1 VDFAYIYACVRYDIC
16 QIIFASFGRF
26 LRTFWELSEVLA
38 SPSVV
43 VVEKS
48 DNRIVVEFSNIPRQ
62 YINALRRL
70 AISEVPTL
78 AIDDVVILENSS
90 VMHDE
95 AVAHRLGLIPLRTD
109 PGRFV
114 MPHECDCGSTL
125 GCAKCRVLLVLDA
138 EATDKTKVVTSGEM
152 VSEDEMVK
160 PVSKDI
166 PVVVLAPSQKLKFE
180 AYARLGIGKQHA
192 KWQPT
197 SAAVVKDGKN
207 ESETVLI
214 IETNGALTAEEI
226 LKESTERLQSKIKNF
241 KQVIGALKIPKSA

>member
-1 VDFAYIYACVRYDIC
+1 M
-16 QIIFASFGRF
+16 
-26 LRTFWELSEVLA
+26 A
-38 SPSVV
+38 SPSVE

-48 DNRIVVEFSNIPRQ
+48 DERIVVRFNNVPRQ
-62 YINALRRL
+62 YVNSLRRL

-114 MPHECDCGSTL
+114 MPHECDCKSTL
-125 GCAKCRVLLVLDA
+125 GCSKCRVLLVLDS
-138 EATDKTKVVTSGEM
+138 EANEKTLVVTSGEL
-152 VSEDEMVK
+152 VSEDELVK
-160 PVSKDI
+160 PVSKEI
-166 PVVVLAPSQKLKFE
+166 PIIVLAPNQKLKFE
-180 AYARLGIGKQHA
+180 AYARLGIGKDHA

-207 ESETVLI
+207 EDEI
-214 IETNGALTAEEI
+214 ILVIESNGALTAEEI
-226 LKESTERLQSKIKNF
+226 LTVAAERLASKVKNF
-241 KQVIGALKIPKSA
+241 KQVVSSLKVPKNA

>member
-1 VDFAYIYACVRYDIC
+1 M
-16 QIIFASFGRF
+16 
-26 LRTFWELSEVLA
+26 A
-38 SPSVV
+38 SPSVEVIEKSNERV
-43 VVEKS
+43 VVKF
-48 DNRIVVEFSNIPRQ
+48 NNIPRQ
-62 YINALRRL
+62 YVNALRRL

-78 AIDDVVILENSS
+78 AVDDLVILENSS

-95 AVAHRLGLIPLRTD
+95 ALAHRLGLIPLRTE

-152 VSEDEMVK
+152 VSEDEMAR

-166 PVVVLAPSQKLKFE
+166 PIVVLAPSQKLKFE

-197 SAAVVKDGKN
+197 SAAVVKDGKGD
-207 ESETVLI
+207 SEIILM
-214 IETNGALTAEEI
+214 IETSGALTAEEI
-226 LKESTERLQSKIKNF
+226 LKESLDRMQSKIKNF
-241 KQVIGALKIPKSA
+241 KQVIGSLKIPKSA

>member
-1 VDFAYIYACVRYDIC
+1 MVS
-16 QIIFASFGRF
+16 ASV
-26 LRTFWELSEVLA
+26 E
-38 SPSVV
+38 

-48 DNRIVVEFSNIPRQ
+48 NERIVVRFSNIPRQ
-62 YINALRRL
+62 YVNSLRRL

-78 AIDDVVILENSS
+78 AIDDVVVLENSS

-114 MPHECDCGSTL
+114 MPPDCDCKSTL
-125 GCAKCRVLLVLDA
+125 GCSKCRVLLVLDA
-138 EATDKTKVVTSGEM
+138 EANEKTMVVTSGEL

-166 PVVVLAPSQKLKFE
+166 PIIVLAPNQKLKFE
-180 AYARLGIGKQHA
+180 AYARLGIGKDHA

-197 SAAVVKDGKN
+197 SAAVVKDGKDEEIILVL
-207 ESETVLI
+207 ES
-214 IETNGALTAEEI
+214 NGALTAEEI
-226 LKESTERLQSKIKNF
+226 LLAATERLAAKVKNF
-241 KQVIGALKIPKSA
+241 KQLVSSLKVPKNA

>member
-1 VDFAYIYACVRYDIC
+1 V
-16 QIIFASFGRF
+16 
-26 LRTFWELSEVLA
+26 A
-38 SPSVV
+38 SPSIE

-48 DNRIVVEFSNIPRQ
+48 DERIVVKFNNIPRQ
-62 YINALRRL
+62 YVNSLRRL

-114 MPHECDCGSTL
+114 MAHECDCKSTL
-125 GCAKCRVLLVLDA
+125 GCSKCRVLLVLDS
-138 EATDKTKVVTSGEM
+138 EANEKTLVVTSGEL
-152 VSEDEMVK
+152 VSEDELVK

-166 PVVVLAPSQKLKFE
+166 PIIVLAPNQKLKFE
-180 AYARLGIGKQHA
+180 AYARLGTGKDHA

-197 SAAVVKDGKN
+197 AAAVVILVL
-207 ESETVLI
+207 ES
-214 IETNGALTAEEI
+214 NGALTAEGI
-226 LKESTERLQSKIKNF
+226 LTVAAERLASKVKNF
-241 KQVIGALKIPKSA
+241 KQAVSSLKVPKNA